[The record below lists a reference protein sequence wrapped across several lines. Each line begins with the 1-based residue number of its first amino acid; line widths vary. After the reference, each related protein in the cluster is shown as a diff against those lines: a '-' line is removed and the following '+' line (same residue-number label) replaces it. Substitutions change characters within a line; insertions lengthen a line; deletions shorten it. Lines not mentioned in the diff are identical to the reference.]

1 MVERAAL
8 VIPLQ
13 SSQWALVACH
23 KENRRPEI
31 HYVANAD
38 AGAIAV
44 TSSTTPGS
52 NGVFGPGN
60 PFYEPSTLPFQAPPF
75 GRIQDSDYQPAIEA
89 GMAQQLAEIRAIADS
104 PDLPGFENTLIALE
118 KSGRLLDRVMS
129 VFDAVTSANTNP
141 DLQRVQQIEAPRLA
155 AHHDAIFLDSRLFH
169 RVEEIYKQ
177 RDTLELDAE
186 SLRLAEFYHREFVH
200 AGANLSDVD
209 KTELKKINEELSTL
223 QNDFRT
229 RLLAA
234 TQEAAFATTDK
245 DKLAGL
251 SEAQLAA
258 AAEAARLRKQEGW
271 VLTMQNT
278 TQQPYLA
285 DLHDRATRQAVF
297 ENSWNRTERGGA
309 CDTREIVLR
318 LAQLRIEKAK
328 LMGCPNFAAWKLE
341 DQMAKEPEAAKRF
354 LDDLVL
360 PATANAAR
368 EADDIRQLMNAGD
381 EVQPWDWA
389 YYAKLVRKAKFD
401 FDDAEVKPYFEINSV
416 LENGVF
422 YAANQLFG
430 LTFQERKDIPVY
442 QPDVRVFE
450 AIDADGKSLALFYC
464 DYFKRDNKNGGAWMT
479 NLVGQSRL
487 LGTLPVICNVGNS
500 PKPAAG
506 QPALI
511 SFTDVT
517 TMFHEFGHALH
528 GLFADCEYPSLSG
541 TAVARDFVEFPSQF
555 YEHWATYPAIFD
567 HYAKHYETG
576 APMPTEL
583 TAKLSASK
591 TFNQGYAL
599 TEVLAAA
606 ELDMQW
612 HTQSAGVQIESPD
625 VFEKAA
631 LQRTQLSISYVPP
644 RYRSSYFAHIFAGG
658 YAAGYYAYLWAE
670 MLDQDGYQWFLDNG
684 GLTRANGDRLRH
696 MVLSRGNTAD
706 PAAMYKAWLGREPSI
721 TPMLKERGLVN
732 IV

>member
-1 MVERAAL
+1 M
-8 VIPLQ
+8 
-13 SSQWALVACH
+13 
-23 KENRRPEI
+23 RPEI

-38 AGAIAV
+38 SGAIAV
-44 TSSTTPGS
+44 TSSTNPFPGS
-52 NGVFGPGN
+52 NVFGPGN
-60 PFYEPSTLPFQAPPF
+60 PFHGPSTLPFEAPPF
-75 GRIQDSDYQPAIEA
+75 DRIQDSDYQPAIEA
-89 GMAQQLAEIRAIADS
+89 GMAQQLAEIRAIADR
-104 PDLPGFENTLIALE
+104 PELPTLQNTLVALE
-118 KSGRLLDRVMS
+118 QSGRLLDRVMS

-141 DLQRVQQIEAPRLA
+141 DLQRVQQIEAPKLA
-155 AHHDAIFLDSRLFH
+155 AHHDAIFLDSKLFH
-169 RVEEIYKQ
+169 RVEEVYKQ
-177 RDTLELDAE
+177 RDTLKLDAE
-186 SLRLAEFYHREFVH
+186 SLRLVEFYHREFVH
-200 AGANLSDVD
+200 AGANLSDAD
-209 KTELKKINEELSTL
+209 KTDLKKINEELSTL

-258 AAEAARLRKQEGW
+258 AAEAARLRTQVGW
-271 VLTMQNT
+271 ILTLQNT
-278 TQQPYLA
+278 TQQPYLE
-285 DLHDRATRQAVF
+285 DLNDRATRQAVF

-309 CDTREIVLR
+309 HDTREIVLR
-318 LAQLRIEKAK
+318 LAQLRIQKAK
-328 LMGCPNFAAWKLE
+328 LLGCPNFAAWKLE
-341 DQMAKEPEAAKRF
+341 DQMAKTPEAAKRF

-381 EVQPWDWA
+381 DVQPWDWA

-401 FDDAEVKPYFEINSV
+401 FDDAEVKPYFEINNV

-442 QPDVRVFE
+442 QTDVRVFE
-450 AIDADGKSLALFYC
+450 VIDADGKSLALFYC

-479 NLVGQSRL
+479 NFVGQSRL

-555 YEHWATYPAIFD
+555 YEHWATYPAVFD
-567 HYAKHYETG
+567 NYAKHYESG
-576 APMPTEL
+576 APMPAKL
-583 TAKLSASK
+583 AAKLSKSK
-591 TFNQGYAL
+591 AFNQGYAL

-612 HTQSAGVQIESPD
+612 HTPGC
-625 VFEKAA
+625 
-631 LQRTQLSISYVPP
+631 
-644 RYRSSYFAHIFAGG
+644 
-658 YAAGYYAYLWAE
+658 WC
-670 MLDQDGYQWFLDNG
+670 
-684 GLTRANGDRLRH
+684 
-696 MVLSRGNTAD
+696 AD
-706 PAAMYKAWLGREPSI
+706 REPGCI
-721 TPMLKERGLVN
+721 RKRGVAAHTAFDQLCTATISFQLLRSYLYRWICGRLLRVSMGGDA
-732 IV
+732 

>member
-1 MVERAAL
+1 M
-8 VIPLQ
+8 
-13 SSQWALVACH
+13 
-23 KENRRPEI
+23 RPEI

-44 TSSTTPGS
+44 SSSTTHGP
-52 NGVFGPGN
+52 NGVFGPDN
-60 PFYEPSTLPFQAPPF
+60 PFYTPSSLPFQAPPF
-75 GRIQDSDYQPAIEA
+75 DRIQDSDYQPAIEA
-89 GMAQQLAEIRAIADS
+89 GMAQQLAEIHAIADS
-104 PDLPGFENTLIALE
+104 PAGFENTLVALE

-155 AHHDAIFLDSRLFH
+155 AHHDAIFLDSRLFQ

-177 RDTLELDAE
+177 RDSLELDAE
-186 SLRLAEFYHREFVH
+186 SLRLVEFYHREFVH
-200 AGANLSDVD
+200 AGANLSDAD

-234 TQEAAFATTDK
+234 TQEAAFATTDP

-258 AAEAARLRKQEGW
+258 AAEAARLRKQAGW
-271 VLTMQNT
+271 VLTLQNT

-297 ENSWNRTERGGA
+297 ENSWNRTERGGPH
-309 CDTREIVLR
+309 DTREIVLR
-318 LAQLRIEKAK
+318 LAQLRIQKAN
-328 LMGCPNFAAWKLE
+328 LLGCQNFAAWKLE
-341 DQMAKEPEAAKRF
+341 YQMAKTPEAAKHF

-368 EADDIRQLMNAGD
+368 EAEDIRQLMNAQD

-401 FDDAEVKPYFEINSV
+401 FDDAEVKPYFEINNV
-416 LENGVF
+416 LQNGVF
-422 YAANQLFG
+422 YAANLLFG

-442 QPDVRVFE
+442 QPEVRVFE
-450 AIDADGKSLALFYC
+450 VIDADGKSLALFYC

-500 PKPAAG
+500 PKPVAD

-528 GLFADCEYPSLSG
+528 GLFSDCAYPSLSG
-541 TAVARDFVEFPSQF
+541 TAVARDFVEFPSQW
-555 YEHWATYPAIFD
+555 YEHWATYPAVFEN
-567 HYAKHYETG
+567 YAKHYETG
-576 APMPTEL
+576 APMPAEL
-583 TAKLSASK
+583 AAKLSQSK

-606 ELDMQW
+606 ELDLQW
-612 HTQSAGVQIESPD
+612 HIQSVGVQIESPD
-625 VFEKAA
+625 AFEKEA
-631 LQRTQLSISYVPP
+631 LLRTRLSINYVPP
-644 RYRSSYFAHIFAGG
+644 RYRSSYFAHIFTGG
-658 YAAGYYAYLWAE
+658 YAAGYYAYLWAQ

-696 MVLSRGNTAD
+696 MVLSRGNTQD
-706 PAAMYKAWLGREPSI
+706 PAAMYRVWLGREPSI
-721 TPMLKERGLVN
+721 APMLKERGLVVSATATN
-732 IV
+732 GE